1 MGRIRLKE
9 RDSQSRNEIGI
20 KIVFIVYARTREYA
34 GLGFLNIPVSAS
46 LIFMMENPKEKRK
59 IIIG

>member
-9 RDSQSRNEIGI
+9 RDSPSGTEIGI

-34 GLGFLNIPVSAS
+34 GSGFLIIPVRAGRYILPVFQEKVSFS
-46 LIFMMENPKEKRK
+46 L
-59 IIIG
+59 